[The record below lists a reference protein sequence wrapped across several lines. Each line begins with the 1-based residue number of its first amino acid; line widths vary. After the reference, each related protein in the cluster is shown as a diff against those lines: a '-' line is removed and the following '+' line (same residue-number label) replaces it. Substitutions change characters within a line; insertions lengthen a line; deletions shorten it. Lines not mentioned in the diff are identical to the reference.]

1 MHDVF
6 SLIYAI
12 LIISIFYALLKERR
26 DPAETMAWMLII
38 MLLPAIGI
46 LAYIL
51 FGRSWRKSHE
61 FSHKGSIVPQNLKE
75 ICQQQLH
82 EISKP
87 EYSELLLKNYVTL
100 LLNNGDAALTINNR
114 LKILNNGDEFFPAF
128 FKDLENAKKFIH
140 IEVFG
145 LESGEL
151 FENLLEILTKKVS
164 EGVEVRVIYDCV
176 GSRALKHR
184 DAKRMQKADIHAYSY
199 MPVWLPHF
207 ANKFNYR
214 NHRKIFVI
222 DGTIGYTGGMNI
234 ADRYLHGTER
244 GIWRDTQIRVQGG
257 AVTMLNA
264 VFINDWSFVSNG
276 EFLYAPKYFPTIE
289 ISDVLPIQIATS
301 GPDSPYATIMQAY
314 FAAIGKAKRYI
325 YISTPYLLPNQ
336 PIITALKVAALS
348 GVDVRILIPVRGDNI
363 MVAWA
368 GYSNIDT
375 LIDAGVKIYMYK
387 KGFNHSKY
395 FVMDDEFCSIGSA
408 NLDYRSFDIDFEVQA
423 IIYDKHSAEKLK
435 GFFMEDACESEL
447 ITQENWKNRPRISK
461 IMEPIARL
469 FGRLF

>member
-314 FAAIGKAKRYI
+314 FALYLYI
-325 YISTPYLLPNQ
+325 NSLP
-336 PIITALKVAALS
+336 TS
-348 GVDVRILIPVRGDNI
+348 
-363 MVAWA
+363 
-368 GYSNIDT
+368 
-375 LIDAGVKIYMYK
+375 
-387 KGFNHSKY
+387 
-395 FVMDDEFCSIGSA
+395 
-408 NLDYRSFDIDFEVQA
+408 
-423 IIYDKHSAEKLK
+423 
-435 GFFMEDACESEL
+435 
-447 ITQENWKNRPRISK
+447 
-461 IMEPIARL
+461 
-469 FGRLF
+469 